1 MVMVLGMV
9 LVPVLVMVMVLVLV
23 LDMVMV
29 FVVISVWIICPKSC
43 HRRQALDQCCGF
55 KHIKFGA
62 DPRFWPNLDLDPDP
76 WLWYEFRKKI
86 F

>member
-1 MVMVLGMV
+1 MVMVMVLGMV
-9 LVPVLVMVMVLVLV
+9 LVPVPVMVMVLVLV

-55 KHIKFGA
+55 KHIKFGRGSTILA
-62 DPRFWPNLDLDPDP
+62 QFGSGSGSMVMV
-76 WLWYEFRKKI
+76 
-86 F
+86 

>member
-1 MVMVLGMV
+1 MVMVMVLGMV
-9 LVPVLVMVMVLVLV
+9 LVPVLVMVMVLVLVLV

-55 KHIKFGA
+55 KHIKFGRGSTILA
-62 DPRFWPNLDLDPDP
+62 QFGSGSGSMVMV
-76 WLWYEFRKKI
+76 
-86 F
+86 